1 MTTQRSYGDGCAAA
15 HALDLIGERWA
26 LLIVRELLLGPKRFT
41 DLRAGLPGISANVLS
56 QRLGQLETTGVLLR
70 RRLSPPAAAAVYDLS
85 PWGRELEPILL
96 QLVRWGVRSP
106 AFVRGSPLNA
116 DALVLSFRTLFDPS
130 AAQGRDTCITLILDG
145 QSFDA
150 AVQAGRLD
158 IARSAPSAPSCA
170 ATLSTDPTTLLHMAY
185 GHVALQA
192 MLTQG
197 RADYSGERDAIERF
211 LGCFSVP
218 DAVTTDGD

>member
-41 DLRAGLPGISANVLS
+41 DLRAGLPGISANVLT
-56 QRLGQLETTGVLLR
+56 QRLTRLEASGVLSR
-70 RRLSPPAAAAVYDLS
+70 RRLPPPASVAVYDLS

-96 QLVRWGVRSP
+96 QLVRWGVQSP

-116 DALVLSFRTLFDPS
+116 DALILSFRTLFDPL
-130 AAQGRDTCITLILDG
+130 AAQGRDTCVTLVLDG
-145 QSFDA
+145 QAFSAMVLAGQLDVARGPA
-150 AVQAGRLD
+150 A
-158 IARSAPSAPSCA
+158 APSR

-185 GHVALQA
+185 GHIALEA
-192 MLTQG
+192 MLAQG
-197 RADYSGERDAIERF
+197 RADYSGERAAIERF

-218 DAVTTDGD
+218 GVAAPD